1 MALPEDRD
9 PSSAQ
14 TAESVAPDV
23 FRLRDTCNVYVLRS
37 GRTAVLIDFG
47 SGAVLDHLPALG
59 VDRVTDVLVTHHH
72 RDQVQGLAR
81 AVAAGARVWVPPV
94 EKDLIAAVDRHWL
107 RRPIDNDYDLRQ
119 DRFSLLD
126 PVPVT
131 GTAAEYRTVRYGD
144 FDVYTLPT
152 PGHTVGSVTYLVELD
167 GRRLAFTG
175 DLVYGHGKVW
185 SLAATQWTYTGVEGQ
200 AATILACG
208 DLREHAPDVLLP
220 SHGDPIEDPRAAISL
235 VRRRLHDLL
244 AMRTDRS
251 WDLDD
256 WLRRPWVPV
265 TPHLLR
271 NRTSVATSWALL
283 SESGA
288 ALLIDYGYDMTTGFT
303 NSTDRSARRPLLL
316 SLPALRRDFGVERIE
331 VAIPT
336 HYHDDHVAGMNL
348 LREAEDVE
356 IWAPQ
361 NVVPV
366 LEEPW
371 RFDLPCLWY
380 DPIPVDRA
388 LEPGVP
394 VRWREYELTTY
405 ALPGHSFF
413 AAAIL
418 FEVDGRRV
426 LATGD
431 QQSGGGTPDAPDVLN
446 YQYRN
451 RFRYDDF
458 TRSAQ
463 LYLALKPDILLSGH
477 RAPREVDEKYL
488 QRLLDDGKRL
498 ARLHREL
505 LPVEDVDFGAEG
517 FGARIEP
524 YRSTVKLG
532 EELELELDV
541 RNPFARRSVASVR
554 FVVPEGWSA
563 VPREHSVTLPAHAET
578 KIRFRVSPDGAPVG
592 RARIAA
598 DLSVGDMRF
607 GQQAEALV
615 NVE

>member
-1 MALPEDRD
+1 VADNRAPQNLDR
-9 PSSAQ
+9 
-14 TAESVAPDV
+14 AESIAADV
-23 FRLRDTCNVYVLRS
+23 FRFADTCNVYVLRS

-47 SGAVLDHLPALG
+47 SGAVLDHLDELG
-59 VDRVTDVLVTHHH
+59 VDQVTDVLITHHH
-72 RDQVQGLAR
+72 RDQLQGLER
-81 AVAAGARVWVPPV
+81 AAAAGARIWVPPV

-119 DRFSLLD
+119 DRFSLLE
-126 PVPVT
+126 PVAVT
-131 GTAAEYRTVRYGD
+131 GTVGEYRTVRYGD

-152 PGHTVGSVTYLVELD
+152 PGHTIGSVTYIVDME

-175 DLVYGHGKVW
+175 DLLYGHGKVW

-200 AATILACG
+200 AATILSCG
-208 DLREHAPDVLLP
+208 VLREHGPDLLLP
-220 SHGDPIEDPRAAISL
+220 SHGEPIDDPRGAISL
-235 VRRRLHDLL
+235 VRRRLHELL
-244 AMRTDRS
+244 AMRTDRE

-256 WLRRPWVPV
+256 WLRRPWVRV
-265 TPHLLR
+265 TPHLLQ
-271 NRTSVATSWALL
+271 NRTSFANSWALL
-283 SESGA
+283 SESGS

-303 NSTDRSARRPLLL
+303 TSTDRSARRPLLA
-316 SLPALRRDFGVERIE
+316 SLAALRRDHGIERIE
-331 VAIPT
+331 VAMPT
-336 HYHDDHVAGMNL
+336 HYHDDHVAGFNL
-348 LREAEDVE
+348 LREAEGVE
-356 IWAPQ
+356 IWAAD

-366 LEEPW
+366 LQEPW

-380 DPIPVDRA
+380 DPIPVDRS

-394 VRWREYELTTY
+394 VRWREYELSTY
-405 ALPGHSFF
+405 ALPGHSIH
-413 AAAIL
+413 AAAIA
-418 FEVDGRRV
+418 FEVDGKRI

-431 QQSGGGTPDAPDVLN
+431 QQVGGSTPNEPDVLN

-463 LYLALKPDILLSGH
+463 LYLSLQPDILISGH
-477 RAPREVDEKYL
+477 QDPREVDEKYL
-488 QRLLDDGKRL
+488 QHLLEDGKRL

-524 YRSTVKLG
+524 YRSTVQLG
-532 EELELELDV
+532 GELELELDI
-541 RNPFARRSVASVR
+541 RNPFAKRSLASVE

-563 VPREHSVTLPAHAET
+563 VPREYSLELPAHAEA
-578 KIRFRVSPDGAPVG
+578 KIHFRVCPDGAPVG

-598 DLSVGDMRF
+598 DLTVGDMHF